1 MESSTDP
8 TEQEEK
14 KAGEGAEGGKKAEE
28 GAETD
33 KKGAEGSDD
42 EKEGEESPQ
51 DAFFVWVKAHFKPIM
66 VRRSLV

>member
-1 MESSTDP
+1 MESSTHP

-14 KAGEGAEGGKKAEE
+14 KAGEGAEA
-28 GAETD
+28 D

-42 EKEGEESPQ
+42 EKEGESPQ

-66 VRRSLV
+66 VRRSLA